1 MLYYLDENGN
11 CPGSMLPGAGIIGLS
26 TDGREGYR
34 WRAMENKFG
43 KIQTLTVHGYK
54 SIRSID
60 RLELRDLN
68 IIIGANGAGKSN
80 FVSLFQFIGR
90 LARDELDDTVVSLGG
105 LDKILYFGPRMT
117 PQLGVYFRSDTNV
130 YTANLIPTPDGTLMF
145 RNQKLF
151 AGGETSPSLPAVDS
165 MLEARKQSPEA
176 PDRIRPLIY
185 NMLSDW
191 RVYHF
196 HDTSTFAPLRR
207 SSSLTEPEQLAADGG
222 NLPAFL
228 YFLQEKHPATFGM
241 LLDTVRLI
249 APFLGTFVLRPEAL
263 NKDLIRLRW
272 RHVGRDELFDVS
284 DLSDGTLRFIA
295 LAALL
300 LQPEPPSTIVLDEPE
315 LGLHPAAI
323 GLLAALMHQAAP
335 NVQIIAATQSPTL
348 VNHFGWEDF
357 IVVDR
362 LADASRFRRLTE
374 DEVRPWMED
383 FAMGE
388 IWEKNIVGGRP

>member
-1 MLYYLDENGN
+1 MSGVHKG
-11 CPGSMLPGAGIIGLS
+11 PGCVIIGLS
-26 TDGREGYR
+26 THGREGYR
-34 WRAMENKFG
+34 WASMENQFG
-43 KIQTLTVHGYK
+43 KLKTLTVKGYK
-54 SIRSID
+54 SIRSIEG
-60 RLELRDLN
+60 LELRDLN
-68 IIIGANGAGKSN
+68 IVIGANGAGKSN
-80 FVSLFQFIGR
+80 FVTLFHL
-90 LARDELDDTVVSLGG
+90 LAQIAREELQDYVVKHGG
-105 LDKILYFGPRMT
+105 LEKILHFGPRVT
-117 PQLGVYFRSDTNV
+117 EHLEIVFNSEE
-130 YTANLIPTPDGTLMF
+130 YTYKAILKPTSEGTLIFGYESCSFMDAIKVTSVY
-145 RNQKLF
+145 NQT
-151 AGGETSPSLPAVDS
+151 ETQLRRTESAS
-165 MLEARKQSPEA
+165 
-176 PDRIRPLIY
+176 RIQPFIY
-185 NMLSDW
+185 DAIENW

-207 SSSLTEPEQLAADGG
+207 SAPLTEPEQLAADGG

-228 YFLQEKHPATFGM
+228 YFLQEQHRSTFGT
-241 LLDTVRLI
+241 LLDTVRMI

-335 NVQIIAATQSPTL
+335 NVQIIAATQSPAL

-388 IWEKNIVGGRP
+388 IWEKNIIGGRP